1 MNQVILGHAVEVLTC
16 PGELEVRVTRDLP
29 GPPTDAGSSNT
40 WAFYPLMIVPGIVL
54 LLAPSTVE
62 SVMADFGFRESLGGL
77 LQVSYFVGGVVGI
90 LLITR
95 LVQRFDVKSITLSQ
109 VALLA
114 VSLLLASFMPVYP
127 LVLAFLVAAGFANGI
142 LIAFPGVYVTRVAGE
157 RGHEA
162 QNVLYGFFSLG
173 VVAGPLLSA
182 WIMHGRDDLWRWAFR
197 APALLI
203 VPLAVPVALVGF
215 RKLDN
220 VRVFGRRTVSAILEF
235 NRGLFLWLFT
245 GLLLYIAAESAVS
258 MWLITFLKEEHG
270 VSVGAGHLVLAGLW
284 AGLTVGR
291 WICGFLIGRSDPFRI
306 LAILTAGSVLALL
319 AAPLSG
325 SAAAAMILYPVVGL
339 FYSGIYPILIGYS
352 GWFPSDLASSVFTVF
367 VAAGAA
373 GGAVLPYLVGLVN
386 QFGGLV
392 LGMCSVAVPV
402 AGVLVSLYWLK
413 SHVALPAC
421 GEASESAARP

>member
-1 MNQVILGHAVEVLTC
+1 MH
-16 PGELEVRVTRDLP
+16 VTRSLP
-29 GPPTDAGSSNT
+29 GQPRRGDPSNM

-77 LQVSYFVGGVVGI
+77 LQVSYFLGGVIGI

-95 LVQRFDVKSITLSQ
+95 LMQRFGVKRMMLSQ
-109 VALLA
+109 AALLS
-114 VSLLLASFMPVYP
+114 VSLLSASFMPVYP
-127 LVLAFLVAAGFANGI
+127 LVLAFLIVAGFANGI
-142 LIAFPGVYVTRVAGE
+142 LIAFPGVYVTRVSGE
-157 RGHEA
+157 RGHGA

-182 WIMHGRDDLWRWAFR
+182 WIMHGRDDLWRWTFR

-203 VPLAVPVALVGF
+203 IPLAIPVALVGF

-220 VRVFGRRTVSAILEF
+220 VKMLGRKTVSEILDF
-235 NRGLFLWLFT
+235 NRGLFLWLFIA
-245 GLLLYIAAESAVS
+245 LLLYIAAESAVS
-258 MWLITFLKEEHG
+258 MWLITFLREEYG
-270 VSVGAGHLVLAGLW
+270 VSISAGHLALAGLW

-291 WICGFLIGRSDPFRI
+291 WICGLAMRKADPFRI
-306 LAILTAGSVLALL
+306 LAFLAAGSVIALL

-325 SAAAAMILYPVVGL
+325 SMTAAFALYPVVGL

-352 GWFPSDLASSVFTVF
+352 GWFPSDLSSGVFTMF

-386 QFGGLV
+386 QYGGLA

-402 AGVLVSLYWLK
+402 IGVLASLYWLRG
-413 SHVALPAC
+413 HVMLPSSSRDPA
-421 GEASESAARP
+421 